1 MLQSNPLDFPGFCVR
16 QVENKS
22 CSKIMRY
29 LRLLI
34 IFYRYSILRELEYR
48 VNLLANVFM
57 SVFWLA
63 WAIVSVSIFFL
74 HRDKMGDW
82 TFPEVLMVVGLFT
95 FFNGVMESL
104 LRPNVGAVI
113 EQIRDGTFDFVLTKP
128 VNAQFISSLRNII
141 VWRLVDVVIGI
152 VIIVYALSQLH
163 VAPTLAQIGFF
174 VVMIVSGS
182 IIVYSIW
189 LVMVSLA
196 FWFVKIDNITELFY
210 AFYEAG
216 RYPVT
221 IYRGLVRILLT
232 YIVPIAFVTTFP
244 ASALLGRIDQTTTI
258 LGFVIAIALFVVSSR
273 FWSFALRH
281 YSSASS

>member
-1 MLQSNPLDFPGFCVR
+1 
-16 QVENKS
+16 
-22 CSKIMRY
+22 MRY
-29 LRLLI
+29 LKLLG
-34 IFYRYSILRELEYR
+34 IFYKYSFLKELEYR
-48 VNLLANVFM
+48 VNFLSNAFM
-57 SVFWLA
+57 SVFWMV
-63 WAIVSVSIFFL
+63 WGIVSVSIFFL
-74 HRDKMGDW
+74 HRDRMGDW

-141 VWRLVDVVIGI
+141 VWRLVDVIIGI
-152 VIIVYALSQLH
+152 GLIVYALGQLHVTPTTGQILFFIGMLVSGIIIVYA
-163 VAPTLAQIGFF
+163 
-174 VVMIVSGS
+174 
-182 IIVYSIW
+182 IW
-189 LVMVSLA
+189 LMMVSLA

-221 IYRGLVRILLT
+221 IYRGLVRVLLT
-232 YIVPIAFVTTFP
+232 YVVPIAFVTTFP
-244 ASALLGRIDQTTTI
+244 ASALLGRLDQNTTI
-258 LGFVIAIALFVVSSR
+258 VGLGFAIGLFVLSNR
-273 FWSFALRH
+273 FWNFALRY

>member
-1 MLQSNPLDFPGFCVR
+1 
-16 QVENKS
+16 
-22 CSKIMRY
+22 MRY
-29 LRLLI
+29 LKLLS
-34 IFYRYSILRELEYR
+34 IFYKNSFLKELEYR
-48 VNLLANVFM
+48 VNFLSNAFM
-57 SVFWLA
+57 SVFWLV
-63 WAIVSVSIFFL
+63 WGIVGVSIFFL

-95 FFNGVMESL
+95 FFNGVMEAL

-152 VIIVYALSQLH
+152 ALIVYALGQLH
-163 VAPTLAQIGFF
+163 VTPTLGQIGFF
-174 VVMIVSGS
+174 IVMLGSGTL
-182 IIVYSIW
+182 IVYSIW

-221 IYRGLVRILLT
+221 IYRGIVRVLLT

-258 LGFVIAIALFVVSSR
+258 IGFVFAIGLFVGSNR
-273 FWSFALRH
+273 FWNFALRY

>member
-1 MLQSNPLDFPGFCVR
+1 
-16 QVENKS
+16 
-22 CSKIMRY
+22 MRY
-29 LRLLI
+29 LRLLA
-34 IFYRYSILRELEYR
+34 IFYRYSILKELEYR
-48 VNLLANVFM
+48 VNFLSSMFM
-57 SVFWLA
+57 SLFWLV
-63 WAIVSVSIFFL
+63 WGIVGVSIFFL

-128 VNAQFISSLRNII
+128 VNSQFIASLRNIV
-141 VWRLVDVVIGI
+141 VWRLVDIIIGI
-152 VIIVYALSQLH
+152 AVIVYALRQLH
-163 VAPTLAQIGFF
+163 VTPTLVQIGFF
-174 VVMIVSGS
+174 LVMLASGTA
-182 IIVYSIW
+182 IVYSIW
-189 LVMVSLA
+189 LMMVSLS

-221 IYRGLVRILLT
+221 IYRGAVRVLLT
-232 YIVPIAFVTTFP
+232 FIVPIAFITTFP

-258 LGFVIAIALFVVSSR
+258 IGLAFALGSFILSNR
-273 FWSFALRH
+273 FWSFALRY